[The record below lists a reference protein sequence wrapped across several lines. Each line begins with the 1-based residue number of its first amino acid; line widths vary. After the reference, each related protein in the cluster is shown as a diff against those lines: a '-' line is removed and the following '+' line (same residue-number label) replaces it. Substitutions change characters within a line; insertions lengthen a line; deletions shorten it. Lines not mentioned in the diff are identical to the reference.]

1 DGRWANNGS
10 ITATNSRIQLGGTF
24 APSALGNMTRI
35 AAPITLI
42 GTLTNAQ
49 STLSID
55 TPTGG
60 WSVGD
65 HGIIQGGIVDS
76 PDGTDLLVADVPNFA
91 ANQQPILD
99 ATTLKTNV
107 RLTPGS
113 TLQLKNGLT
122 LDGGKIIFAPSA
134 STDPTEVWVQ
144 GSQ

>member
-1 DGRWANNGS
+1 MPHDAPRTLTEAL
-10 ITATNSRIQLGGTF
+10 IYTATHY
-24 APSALGNMTRI
+24 
-35 AAPITLI
+35 
-42 GTLTNAQ
+42 
-49 STLSID
+49 
-55 TPTGG
+55 
-60 WSVGD
+60 GD

-122 LDGGKIIFAPSA
+122 LDGGSFSGPLLPHAATA
-134 STDPTEVWVQ
+134 STARQTMKATAEGRNIKNSRRYVMYLRRSLSWRAKAVR
-144 GSQ
+144 